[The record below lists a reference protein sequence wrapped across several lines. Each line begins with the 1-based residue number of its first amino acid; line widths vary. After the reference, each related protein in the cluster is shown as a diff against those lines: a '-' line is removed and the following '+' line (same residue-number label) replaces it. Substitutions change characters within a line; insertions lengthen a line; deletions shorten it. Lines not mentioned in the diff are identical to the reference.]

1 MDKAF
6 VSRDGRNQ
14 RASSNLWEGTHANP
28 IGHIRPRATM
38 AAAIMLETRS
48 SGEPFDESISRPWT
62 DLAELYP
69 TLPIPKACLSCTLEL
84 RGHSDVELRL
94 AQADINDPLQ
104 FLKRNVIEGATPSV
118 S

>member
-1 MDKAF
+1 
-6 VSRDGRNQ
+6 
-14 RASSNLWEGTHANP
+14 
-28 IGHIRPRATM
+28 M

-94 AQADINDPLQ
+94 AQADINNPLQ
-104 FLKRNVIEGATPSV
+104 FLKRNVIEGATPLV